1 MVRATDQ
8 RSDSLGRISKL
19 EGLQIHLSLRN
30 LIACLCDRVEKIADL
45 LADIRFLIAALSEA
59 LSFLNELV
67 HRRVEAVDE
76 VIHFL
81 GGNRIRSVL
90 ISALQG
96 ESSAHKGSRVVDRT
110 GEGGNGIGAELSAS
124 ELDLILACAHN
135 IVGVKKHTSQ
145 IEGRL
150 DPLLFLCADN
160 GLSCLALRTCDGG
173 DENNWQEDQE
183 EDKENNG
190 TQGEG

>member
-1 MVRATDQ
+1 M
-8 RSDSLGRISKL
+8 
-19 EGLQIHLSLRN
+19 
-30 LIACLCDRVEKIADL
+30 
-45 LADIRFLIAALSEA
+45 
-59 LSFLNELV
+59 NELV

-96 ESSAHKGSRVVDRT
+96 ESSAHKGSCVINRT
-110 GEGGNGIGAELSAS
+110 GEGSNRIGAELSAS
-124 ELDLILACAHN
+124 KLDLVLACAHD
-135 IVGVKKHTSQ
+135 IVGVKKHACKVQS
-145 IEGRL
+145 RL
-150 DPLLFLCADN
+150 DPLLFLRADN
-160 GLSCLALRTCDGG
+160 GLSCLALRTHDGG